1 MSPAGREVWSLTK
14 RLQSLALLPCKMAGG
29 REGEER
35 GRGGE
40 KGDGETAGDEDSRG
54 RGKRQRQKEK
64 GKGSDR
70 YLERWRGSDIEG
82 GEG

>member
-1 MSPAGREVWSLTK
+1 MSPSGREVWSLPK

-54 RGKRQRQKEK
+54 RVKGQIQKEK
-64 GKGSDR
+64 GKWSDR
-70 YLERWRGSDIEG
+70 YLEKLRGREM
-82 GEG
+82 ER